1 MLKSFF
7 KLLAVFNLTLLQ
19 VERERNLVNSKAAEF
34 ENLLRNPY
42 TKHTTTQSNQNPFPI
57 GAASSPSIAPQN
69 SGVSSFQQSPPP
81 NMSFGVRQVV
91 LMLIIFKAE
100 NLDVC

>member
-1 MLKSFF
+1 M
-7 KLLAVFNLTLLQ
+7 
-19 VERERNLVNSKAAEF
+19 NSKAAEF

-42 TKHTTTQSNQNPFPI
+42 TKHTTPTQSNQNPFPI
-57 GAASSPSIAPQN
+57 VAASSPSIAPQN

-91 LMLIIFKAE
+91 SMLIIFIAE